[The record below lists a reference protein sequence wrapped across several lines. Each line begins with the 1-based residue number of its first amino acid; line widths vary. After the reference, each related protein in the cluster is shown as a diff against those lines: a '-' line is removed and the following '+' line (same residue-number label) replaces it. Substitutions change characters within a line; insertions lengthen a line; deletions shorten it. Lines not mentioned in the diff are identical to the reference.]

1 VIRNL
6 LQDYLAL
13 IGNMATWLDNAGLVC
28 FVSVVVFGAIAW
40 LVLQPFGW
48 RRFLGRCPLL
58 IVTAGAFFFIAA
70 TEFPAAFPR
79 PFQWYI
85 GHSILEM
92 VSVDAHTKE
101 IWILLWGE
109 RCGTVFDYMILGS
122 AIWAITNLIRRD
134 FPLSNVL
141 TLLLSVGWFFFYGW
155 AIVALFTF

>member
-1 VIRNL
+1 
-6 LQDYLAL
+6 
-13 IGNMATWLDNAGLVC
+13 MATWLDNAGLVC

-40 LVLQPFGW
+40 LVLRPFGW

-70 TEFPAAFPR
+70 TELPAAFPR
-79 PFQWYI
+79 PFQWYL
-85 GHSILEM
+85 GHSILGM
-92 VSVDAHTKE
+92 VSVDAHTEE

-141 TLLLSVGWFFFYGW
+141 TL
-155 AIVALFTF
+155 